1 MGNFLQIT
9 PFMQVADVAAAV
21 SFFVDVLGFE
31 ARVLGP
37 TYAYVQRE
45 TVGLRIMQAS
55 TSPGEEQPP
64 GTRAFRYY
72 IDVENVD
79 ELYAEMKSRIDT
91 LWKGQVYGP
100 RDQPYGQ
107 REFMVIA
114 PDGDLVVFGQ
124 SIFEAPQEDAS
135 LQ

>member
-1 MGNFLQIT
+1 MGNILQIT

-21 SFFVDVLGFE
+21 NFFVDVLGFK
-31 ARVLGP
+31 AHVNGP

-45 TVGLRIMQAS
+45 TAGLRIMQAS

-79 ELYAEMKSRIDT
+79 ELYAEMKPRIDT
-91 LWKGQVYGP
+91 LWKSQIYGP
-100 RDQPYGQ
+100 LNQPYGQ

-124 SIFEAPQEDAS
+124 SLSETPQEDAS
-135 LQ
+135 LH